1 MAQYPKSKKSSNIT
15 TGTIFSSGA
24 NFLAALAFLIAYF
37 VTGSIYFLIAS
48 IVILFAGIA
57 MIFVM
62 SHMKKKFNLK

>member
-1 MAQYPKSKKSSNIT
+1 MAKSKKKSSSNT
-15 TGTIFSSGA
+15 TTATIFSSGA
-24 NFLAALAFLIAYF
+24 NFLASLAFLVGYF
-37 VTGSIYFLIAS
+37 VTGSIYFLIAA